1 MLEEEYE
8 KIISDGKKEAD
19 KIEKQIVGSADLQA
33 RNKALLIVQESADK
47 VLEKAKEKIAN
58 MDRNSEYSSLIKKL
72 VTEATSALDT
82 SDVIVFT
89 NSKDKD
95 VVQSAIS
102 NISGAELSN
111 DLIDCMGGVRVTS
124 KDGSMSFDNTID
136 ARIELLKPLIRKDI
150 AVKADGMADA
160 KMYETVSV
168 GESKLIGEVIRL
180 TGDVAFIQVYESTS
194 GLKPGEPVV
203 GTGNPLSVFL
213 GPGIIGQ
220 IYDGI
225 QRPLKDLAAKS
236 GSFMVEE

>member
-1 MLEEEYE
+1 MSSNSTLESTIDQVLERNSSEFSKSLKNSLTDAQKTLSDSLPMLEEEYE

-150 AVKADGMADA
+150 AAQFN
-160 KMYETVSV
+160 
-168 GESKLIGEVIRL
+168 L
-180 TGDVAFIQVYESTS
+180 
-194 GLKPGEPVV
+194 
-203 GTGNPLSVFL
+203 GN
-213 GPGIIGQ
+213 
-220 IYDGI
+220 
-225 QRPLKDLAAKS
+225 
-236 GSFMVEE
+236 